1 MRYFQL
7 MDDVNV
13 PGGWI
18 LGTPTDARTG
28 QPLSGVFLK
37 GQPLR
42 VTGPVRAPFLQPG
55 RALDFSL
62 ADTAPVVHAKVA
74 SVLAELA
81 PTDVQLIPA
90 NVDTQPEQYCL
101 LNVLRVVKCI
111 DDAACEEVN
120 HWTPEDGVPEKTG
133 QYFSVYGLRIDPTQ
147 VGGVHLFRP
156 WGWEIA
162 LIVSE
167 SIKEAMQRLGVT
179 GARFDEV

>member
-1 MRYFQL
+1 MRYFRL

-18 LGTPTDARTG
+18 LGTPTDERTG
-28 QPLSGVFLK
+28 QPLSGVFLA
-37 GQPLR
+37 GHPLR
-42 VTGPVRAPFLQPG
+42 VSGPVRVPFLQPG
-55 RALDFSL
+55 SALDFSL
-62 ADTAPVVHAKVA
+62 ADTAPIVHTKVA

-81 PTDVQLIPA
+81 PADVQLIPA
-90 NVDTQPEQYCL
+90 NVETQPEPYCL
-101 LNVLRVVKCI
+101 LNVLRIVKCI

-120 HWTPEDGVPEKTG
+120 YWTPEDGVPEKTG
-133 QYFSVYGLRIDPTQ
+133 RYFSVYGLRIAPTQ
-147 VGGVHLFRP
+147 VGGARIFRP

-179 GARFDEV
+179 GARFEEV

>member
-7 MDDVNV
+7 MDDVTV

-28 QPLSGVFLK
+28 LPLGGVFLK

-42 VTGPVRAPFLQPG
+42 VSGPVRVPFLQPG
-55 RALDFSL
+55 RSLDFSL

-81 PTDVQLIPA
+81 PADVQLIPA
-90 NVDTQPEQYCL
+90 SVETQPEPYCL
-101 LNVLRVVKCI
+101 LNVLRIVKCI
-111 DDAACEEVN
+111 DAAACEEVN
-120 HWTPEDGVPEKTG
+120 VWTPEDGVPEKIG
-133 QYFSVYGLRIDPTQ
+133 RYFSVYGLRIEPTQ
-147 VGGVHLFRP
+147 AGGARIFRP

-167 SIKEAMQRLGVT
+167 NIKEAMQRLGMT
-179 GARFDEV
+179 GARFEEV

>member
-42 VTGPVRAPFLQPG
+42 VTGPVRVPFLQPG

-90 NVDTQPEQYCL
+90 NVETQPEQYCL

-120 HWTPEDGVPEKTG
+120 HWMPEDGVPEKTG

-167 SIKEAMQRLGVT
+167 RIKEAMQRLGVT

>member
-1 MRYFQL
+1 MRYFRL

-18 LGTPTDARTG
+18 LGTPTDDRTG
-28 QPLSGVFLK
+28 QPLSGVFLA
-37 GQPLR
+37 GHPLR
-42 VTGPVRAPFLQPG
+42 VSGPVRVPFLQPG
-55 RALDFSL
+55 SALDFSL
-62 ADTAPVVHAKVA
+62 ADTAPIVHTKVA

-81 PTDVQLIPA
+81 PADVQLIPA
-90 NVDTQPEQYCL
+90 NVETQPEPYCL
-101 LNVLRVVKCI
+101 LNVLRIVKCI

-120 HWTPEDGVPEKTG
+120 YWTPEDGVPEKTG
-133 QYFSVYGLRIDPTQ
+133 RYFSVYGLRIAPTQ
-147 VGGVHLFRP
+147 VGGARIFRP

-179 GARFDEV
+179 GARFEEV